1 MKMTGGALTTTMLTK
16 RQELE
21 EGSEY
26 RQILPTAE
34 VAMKKEN
41 DKPSLDN
48 NKAHKKAAARGRQC
62 VRTGPPINRG
72 HCENENDWWS
82 LGNDKAHKKVAA
94 E

>member
-26 RQILPTAE
+26 RQILPAAE
-34 VAMKKEN
+34 VTMKNET

-48 NKAHKKAAARGRQC
+48 ISRGYYEKYKLQAQLGKQQGSQKGSSYWKAMRADRPSHQQ
-62 VRTGPPINRG
+62 
-72 HCENENDWWS
+72 S
-82 LGNDKAHKKVAA
+82 S
-94 E
+94 

>member
-26 RQILPTAE
+26 RQILPAAE
-34 VAMKKEN
+34 VTMKNEN

-48 NKAHKKAAARGRQC
+48 NKKAAARGRQC
-62 VRTGPPINRG
+62 VRTGPSISRG
-72 HCENENDWWS
+72 HYE
-82 LGNDKAHKKVAA
+82 K
-94 E
+94 